1 MMNIVASGGTA
12 RSYTTRNGSAVDV
25 MLEIPNDPP

>member
-1 MMNIVASGGTA
+1 MIEYSRVGTA